1 MQGKLDQAAADLD
14 LARKELR
21 AKESALGDLARENA
35 AIKAEAPPAALVTG
49 LEKQL
54 AEQ

>member
-1 MQGKLDQAAADLD
+1 M
-14 LARKELR
+14 R

-35 AIKAEAPPAALVTG
+35 AVKAEAPPAALITG

-54 AEQ
+54 TEQQIRYAELEKKAKF

>member
-1 MQGKLDQAAADLD
+1 MQGKLDHAAADLD
-14 LARKELR
+14 NAHNELR
-21 AKESALGDLARENA
+21 AKDSALGDLARENA
-35 AIKAEAPPAALVTG
+35 AVKAEAPPAALVKG